1 MEKEELI
8 QEIILHQKKIN
19 RFIRDYNPDVWM
31 ELSLTIAQM
40 KSLFFI
46 ANEGSVNFRKLA
58 TALKVTPS
66 NVTGIIDR
74 LAEQGLV
81 TRTENPEDRRMQM
94 LQLTG
99 AGEKLISNLRERRAS
114 QMSSVLNQMTRE
126 ELTTVAQGFALL
138 DQAIGNLEL
147 G

>member
-1 MEKEELI
+1 
-8 QEIILHQKKIN
+8 
-19 RFIRDYNPDVWM
+19 M

-147 G
+147 R